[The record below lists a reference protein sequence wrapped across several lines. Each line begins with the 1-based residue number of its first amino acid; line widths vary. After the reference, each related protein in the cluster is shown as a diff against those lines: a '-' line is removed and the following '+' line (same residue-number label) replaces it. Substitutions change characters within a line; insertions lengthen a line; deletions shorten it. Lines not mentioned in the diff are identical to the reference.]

1 MTYKERDGYLS
12 VLDIMKKDKNEDQL
26 IDAFVSGLTKP

>member
-1 MTYKERDGYLS
+1 MNLKERDGYLS

-26 IDAFVSGLTKP
+26 IDAFVGGLST